1 MPEET
6 VMEVIHPRCAAL
18 DLGKDILVGA
28 VRLQSGSSVERAC
41 RTFGTTRREL
51 LDLAGWMTS
60 LGITHVV
67 MESTGSYWRAV
78 WQVLEKTFE
87 LTLASPAQIKNLPG
101 RKTDVNDAT
110 WMVDL
115 HAHGLVRGSFVP
127 PAQIA
132 ALRELTRTRKQFVRE
147 IGRHTLRIQKILD
160 VADLKITGPISEILG
175 LSGRRIIKALIA
187 GETNPERLADLADP
201 HIKASRSD
209 LIEALQGELTPQ
221 QRRLLKIH
229 LKLVESLESAVEQ
242 IDRDIAKAVA
252 PFRGVIE
259 QLKEVPGLSDV
270 SAPAL
275 VAEIG
280 LDMTRFPT
288 AGHLVS
294 WARLCPRMDQ
304 SAGKVLSTRSL
315 KSSAWVKTLLI
326 QAAWCAMRTHRSY
339 FRAQYYRL
347 RARRGAKKA
356 IGAVAASILTTVYH
370 MIRNGHPYRDLG
382 FEHFGRS
389 SRDQVMRHSVARLR
403 QLGYRVTLEKGVA

>member
-1 MPEET
+1 MQ
-6 VMEVIHPRCAAL
+6 VIHPHCAAL
-18 DLGKDILVGA
+18 DLGKDILVAA
-28 VRLQSGSSVERAC
+28 VRLQDGPNIQRSC
-41 RTFGTTRREL
+41 RTFRTVQGEL
-51 LDLAGWMTS
+51 LELRAWLGS

-67 MESTGSYWRAV
+67 MEATGSYWRAV
-78 WQVLEKTFE
+78 WSALATEFE

-115 HAHGLVRGSFVP
+115 HAHGLIRGSFVP
-127 PAQIA
+127 SAEIT

-147 IGRHTLRIQKILD
+147 IARHTLRIQKILD
-160 VADLKITGPISEILG
+160 VAGLKITGPISEILG
-175 LSGRRIIKALIA
+175 HSGRRILKALIG
-187 GETNPERLADLADP
+187 GETNAERLADLVDP
-201 HIKASRSD
+201 HIKASRSK
-209 LIEALQGELTPQ
+209 LIEALQGRLTSQ

-229 LKLVESLESAVEQ
+229 LRLVENIESAVAQ
-242 IDRDIAKAVA
+242 IDTDIAKAVT

-259 QLKEVPGLSDV
+259 RLKEVPGLSDI

-280 LDMTRFPT
+280 LDMSRFPT

-294 WARLCPRMDQ
+294 WARLCPRMAE

-326 QAAWCAMRTHRSY
+326 QAAWCAMRTHKSY
-339 FRAQYYRL
+339 FRAQYFRL

-356 IGAVAASILTTVYH
+356 IGAVAASLLTVVYH
-370 MIRNGHPYRDLG
+370 MILNGEPYKDLG
-382 FEHFGRS
+382 FNHFDS
-389 SRDQVMRHSVARLR
+389 SDRERVVRRSVARLQ
-403 QLGYRVTLEKGVA
+403 QLGYRVTLDKEVA